1 MNNKFLQLIL
11 PLLALLSLATP
22 SLADDIPTSGD
33 GWSYNT
39 STLTLTIS
47 SPNAFDGGLRY
58 DYDDS
63 NPNPIRDYLQDN
75 TQTIT
80 FTPDCNVTTL
90 PDDAFIGFSALTTIT
105 LPTTLTSIGESA
117 FHYCKSLSTITN
129 LSSLTSLTSIGNLA
143 FYNCGFTTLTLPNSV
158 TSINYCAF
166 FGCDKLQTLTLPTSL
181 TSIGENAFY
190 ECIKLKSITN
200 LSSLTSLTSLGA
212 YAFYNCFA
220 LTTLTLPASLT
231 SISESAFYGCENLE
245 SLTLPP
251 FLTSIS
257 ESAFSGCTALE
268 SLILPPTLESIGNSA
283 FSSCTSLESLTLP
296 DNLTSISNSA
306 FSDCTALKSITLPA
320 SLNTIGDE
328 AFKNC
333 PVENLYIQSN
343 TNLTTPHAILLGT
356 NPTSIADY
364 GSDIFTPT
372 TTSTLHYDSRYT
384 NIGTQNQNLRHYF
397 TNLND
402 ANPTPQPTTLQ
413 TPTTTTPAVYYDLG
427 GRKVNPHTFKGI
439 AIKTQHSR
447 SSLTTIK

>member
-11 PLLALLSLATP
+11 PLLALLTLATP
-22 SLADDIPTSGD
+22 SLADDTPTSGD

-39 STLTLTIS
+39 TTLTLTIS

-166 FGCDKLQTLTLPTSL
+166 FGCDKLQTLTLPASL

-190 ECIKLKSITN
+190 ECINLKSITN
-200 LSSLTSLTSLGA
+200 LSSLTSLTSLGTS
-212 YAFYNCFA
+212 AFYNCFA

-268 SLILPPTLESIGNSA
+268 SLTLPPSLESIGNSA

-328 AFKNC
+328 AFKKC

-364 GSDIFTPT
+364 GTDIFTPT

-384 NIGTQNQNLRHYF
+384 NIGTQTQNLRHYF